1 MQPLKVTC
9 PKCQRT
15 ISVASKSGKE
25 DIQVTC
31 PYCLS
36 PIHVVVRQKPVSL
49 GAAPQQP
56 AWQPQQPQPA
66 PLSGETQFSPVASH
80 ADYQPKPQ
88 YQAPQPQ
95 PRPAAPQSGETQFC
109 PVASAPVNPQ
119 PAAKPAF
126 GPQNPIAAKPHPQ
139 NFTPQGAQPKQG
151 FSAAEKQAIFN
162 QTIYAPQQPKPAQQ
176 PQQPQP
182 QYAACPMLVLN
193 GQEYHLNV
201 GRNTVG
207 RKAHSSSSLIQIVT
221 DDRYMSRTNAIVEVY
236 RLPNGW
242 QVCIS
247 SYNEDNLVKING
259 LPVPMG
265 DRIILMPG
273 MIITLGRTELLFTIK

>member
-36 PIHVVVRQKPVSL
+36 PMHVVVRQKPVTL
-49 GAAPQQP
+49 GTPSY
-56 AWQPQQPQPA
+56 QPQPA
-66 PLSGETQFSPVASH
+66 PQSGETQFSPVASH

-95 PRPAAPQSGETQFC
+95 PRPAAPQSGETQFS
-109 PVASAPVNPQ
+109 PVASAPVTPQ

-126 GPQNPIAAKPHPQ
+126 GPQSPIAAKPHQQ
-139 NFTPQGAQPKQG
+139 NFMPQGAQPKPA
-151 FSAAEKQAIFN
+151 FSAAEKQALLN
-162 QTIYAPQQPKPAQQ
+162 KTIYAPQQAQPAPQ

-182 QYAACPMLVLN
+182 QYATCPMLVLN
-193 GQEYHLNV
+193 GQQYRLNV

-259 LPVPMG
+259 LSVPMG

>member
-15 ISVASKSGKE
+15 VSVASKSGKE

-36 PIHVVVRQKPVSL
+36 PMHVVVRQKPVTL
-49 GAAPQQP
+49 GAALQQP

-66 PLSGETQFSPVASH
+66 QQSGETQFSPVASH
-80 ADYQPKPQ
+80 AAYQ
-88 YQAPQPQ
+88 PQPQ
-95 PRPAAPQSGETQFC
+95 PQPAAPQSGETQFC
-109 PVASAPVNPQ
+109 PVAQAPVNPQ

-126 GPQNPIAAKPHPQ
+126 GPQSPIAAKPHQQ
-139 NFTPQGAQPKQG
+139 NFMPQGAQPKPG
-151 FSAAEKQAIFN
+151 FSAAQKQAIFN
-162 QTIYAPQQPKPAQQ
+162 QTIYAPQPSQPAQQ
-176 PQQPQP
+176 PQQAQP
-182 QYAACPMLVLN
+182 QYATCPMLVLN
-193 GQEYHLNV
+193 GQQYRLNV

-259 LPVPMG
+259 LSVPMG